1 MRRGRVTGYLAVSAA
16 VGLLALGQAWGAQAG
31 KSPIKV
37 FILAGQSNM
46 EGQGIIRGDKKGTLE
61 SLLKDPASAD
71 RYKHLVDKDGK
82 WVVRDDVWC
91 VYGKKGSLT
100 VGGYAAGGCIG
111 PELGFGW
118 QVGDYFDNQVL
129 LIKVAVGGT
138 SLAQNWRPPS
148 SGGTVGGWY
157 LEMIKGVKEQLNNLK
172 TDFSGYDGKGYEIAG
187 FGWHQGWQDG
197 CAQDMAD
204 EYEKNMANFI
214 RDVRKE
220 FGVPKLPFVIGNS
233 GFGGWEQTNGRRL
246 KVMEAQLAVA
256 KYPEFEGTVFT
267 VETRDFYRAEDVSP
281 HKFRYHWNGNAET
294 YYLIG
299 EGMGKAMVKILQES
313 PSELAGPGPYTKL
326 AAIAEQIKQ
335 GQDLGSALKT
345 LTAKKSSK
353 DPVEA
358 AEATM
363 MYTAL
368 LTGAQEQLDWAL
380 SEKDK
385 DPMGTIGKLERIAVQ
400 FAGSDIATKAKQ
412 ETKTIVKNP
421 IVQKEMQAATMLKQV
436 IAMEEGMKP
445 FNNTHNPKDNNYR
458 LMNKATIQG
467 VIGGCQT
474 IIQRY
479 PGTAAATKAEEVM
492 KKYQ

>member
-1 MRRGRVTGYLAVSAA
+1 MRHKPSIVLS
-16 VGLLALGQAWGAQAG
+16 LALAALILAPLHAADSR
-31 KSPIKV
+31 KPLKV

-46 EGQGIIRGDKKGTLE
+46 EGQGIISGDKKGTLE
-61 SLLKDPASAD
+61 TLVKDPASAD
-71 RYKHLVDKDGK
+71 RYRHLVDKNGK
-82 WVVRDDVWC
+82 WVVRDDVWIA
-91 VYGKKGSLT
+91 YGKKGSLT
-100 VGGYAAGGCIG
+100 VGGYAAKGCIG

-118 QVGDYFDNQVL
+118 VVGDYFENQVL

-138 SLAQNWRPPS
+138 SLAGDWRPPS
-148 SGGTVGGWY
+148 SGGTVGPWY
-157 LEMIKGVKEQLNNLK
+157 TNMINGVKEQLNNLK
-172 TDFSGYDGKGYEIAG
+172 KDFPSYDESAGYVIAG

-197 CAQDMAD
+197 CAQNMAD

-214 RDVRKE
+214 RDVRKD
-220 FGVPKLPFVIGNS
+220 FDVPQLPFVIGNS
-233 GFGGWEQTNGRRL
+233 GFGGREQTNGRRL

-256 KYPEFEGTVFT
+256 KYPEFKDTVFT

-299 EGMGKAMVKILQES
+299 EGMGKAMVKILKES
-313 PSELAGPGPYTKL
+313 PSALAGPGPYTKL

-335 GQDLGSALKT
+335 GQDLGPALKT
-345 LTAKKSSK
+345 LAAKRSSK
-353 DPVEA
+353 DSVEA

-368 LTGAQEQLDWAL
+368 ATGVQEQLDRAV

-385 DPMGTIGKLERIAVQ
+385 DPMGTIGRLERIAAQ
-400 FAGSDIATKAKQ
+400 FAGSEIATKAKQ
-412 ETKTIVKNP
+412 EAEAIKKNP
-421 IVQKEMQAATMLKQV
+421 IVQKELQAATMLKQV

-445 FNNTHNPKDNNYR
+445 FKNAHDPKDENYR
-458 LMNKATIQG
+458 RLNKATIQS

-479 PGTAAATKAEEVM
+479 PGTAAAAKAEEVM
-492 KKYQ
+492 KKYH